1 MLSDNPD
8 ESFFNYTTDK
18 RHSNFRKYHRNRSI
32 IKPGDA
38 TPNWPFNKTIKVEF
52 NPRNMGDLLSNMYL
66 SITIPGISDGN
77 YADQLGRH
85 ILKSVTMFVD
95 DIEVPPPIA
104 NPERPY
110 STI

>member
-1 MLSDNPD
+1 MGEAAKISLKAIGKQDSYLLSDNPD
-8 ESFFNYTTDK
+8 ESFFNYTIDK

-85 ILKSVTMFVD
+85 IPSWS
-95 DIEVPPPIA
+95 A
-104 NPERPY
+104 
-110 STI
+110 